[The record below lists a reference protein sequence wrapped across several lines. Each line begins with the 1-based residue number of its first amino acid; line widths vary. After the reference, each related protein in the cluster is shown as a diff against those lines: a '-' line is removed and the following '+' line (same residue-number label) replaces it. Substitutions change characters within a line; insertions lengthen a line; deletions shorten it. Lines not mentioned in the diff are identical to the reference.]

1 MNRKQLLL
9 GSGSVLLAAA
19 LVVIV
24 IDAEEPVSGSILENP
39 TPTSEEQTAQLFHV
53 FVTQV
58 IAQNLRPEVVGFTG
72 TRVLEGTRGTAT
84 IRRAEVDGKLTLRM
98 VFDAYSIQMTSTRAD
113 EYEIRVHGLVEY
125 TRSTSRDGP
134 VRVWG
139 DKVHLGRLDSN
150 RLNPFID
157 VAGTFTF
164 DLTGSGPDT
173 LMGTVDRATGER
185 LTLSAWP
192 VPREGEAIRY

>member
-1 MNRKQLLL
+1 MTRKQLLL
-9 GSGSVLLAAA
+9 GSVSVLLAAA

-24 IDAEEPVSGSILENP
+24 IDAEESVSGSTPEIP

-58 IAQNLRPEVVGFTG
+58 IEQNLRPEVAGFTG

-84 IRRAEVDGKLTLRM
+84 IRSAEVDGKLTLRM
-98 VFDAYSIQMTSTRAD
+98 VFDAYSIRMTSTRAD
-113 EYEIRVHGLVEY
+113 EYEIRVDGSVEY
-125 TRSTSRDGP
+125 TRSTSGDGSL
-134 VRVWG
+134 RVWG
-139 DKVHLGRLDSN
+139 DKVRLGRLDSN

-173 LMGTVDRATGER
+173 LMGTVERETGER
-185 LTLSAWP
+185 LTLSALP
-192 VPREGEAIRY
+192 FPQEGGSIRH

>member
-1 MNRKQLLL
+1 MNRKQLLF
-9 GSGSVLLAAA
+9 GSVSVLLTAA

-24 IDAEEPVSGSILENP
+24 IDTEESVAGSIPEIP

-58 IAQNLRPEVVGFTG
+58 IEQNLRPEVAGFTG

-84 IRRAEVDGKLTLRM
+84 IRSAEVDGKLTLRM
-98 VFDAYSIQMTSTRAD
+98 VFDAYSIRMTATRAD
-113 EYEIRVHGLVEY
+113 EYEIRVDGSVEY
-125 TRSTSRDGP
+125 TRSTSGDGSL
-134 VRVWG
+134 RVWG

-164 DLTGSGPDT
+164 NLTGSGPDT
-173 LMGTVDRATGER
+173 LMGTVERETGER
-185 LTLSAWP
+185 LTLSALP
-192 VPREGEAIRY
+192 VPREGGSIRH